1 MDSLIRQT
9 EGLSRRRG
17 ADVLLEILE
26 SEKVEYIFGNPGTT
40 ELPLMDALV
49 NSTSIRYVLAL
60 QEASAVAMADGYA
73 QAAHKPGFL
82 NLHTAGGLGHGMGNL
97 LNASISQTPLVVTA
111 GQQDSR
117 HSITDP
123 LLYGDLVKLAE
134 PAVKW
139 AREVTS
145 PDQLPVLMRRAFLDA
160 VAPPPGP
167 VFLSLP
173 MNVLEEISD
182 VEIGSKSL
190 INRRSVAGG
199 IDELARHLASVKP
212 GQLAIIAGDEIYA
225 SKSSDKVAKI
235 AELLAAPVYG
245 ASWPSRIPFPTV
257 HPLWMGNLPTTAT
270 GIASELIKYDA
281 IFALGGKSLITILY
295 TEGQAVP
302 PSCKVYQLSADIR
315 DLGRTYPSDFSTV
328 GDIGAS
334 LDVLLPLLREATSGA
349 SDEYAKSYERI
360 STSRQEK
367 DEAIER
373 LACSQFDE
381 PIISP
386 IVAAREA
393 ARAIGGGIT
402 IVDEAIATSS
412 HLRQFLRSSSGSQ
425 YSFLRG
431 GALGWGMPASVGCSL
446 GLGREPVVSFVGD
459 GAAMYSPQAL
469 WTAAHEELPV
479 TFVVMNNREY
489 NVLKK
494 FMRSQTDYSSVRSN
508 RYLAMDLQNPAIDYV
523 ALAASMGVSA
533 RRIEKAIDV
542 APAIEAGIKSGK
554 TNLIEIVISA
564 A

>member
-9 EGLSRRRG
+9 AGLSRRRG

-49 NSTSIRYVLAL
+49 DSTSIRYVLAL

-315 DLGRTYPSDFSTV
+315 DLGRTYPSDLSTV

-523 ALAASMGVSA
+523 ALATSMGVPG

-542 APAIEAGIKSGK
+542 APAIEAGIRSGK